1 MNPLHPLKK
10 WRGNA
15 PNAAKLY
22 GAIVAQARLPVFY
35 QDFAAPDTLEGRFF
49 VLSLHLFA
57 VLHRLKAE
65 GGDALTLAQE
75 LADRF
80 SEDLELVL
88 REIGVGDLAIPKKVR
103 GLANSSASLLQ
114 AYEEALAAG
123 ALAIAAALA
132 KAFPGQDAAPEAAT
146 SALTS
151 YLTRVVRALEAQR
164 LAALAAG
171 EVRFPG
177 TIRSEELGDDLP

>member
-1 MNPLHPLKK
+1 LNPLHPLKK
-10 WRGNA
+10 WRGKA

-35 QDFAAPDTLEGRFF
+35 QDLAVPDTLEGRFF

-65 GGDALTLAQE
+65 AGEALNLAQE

-80 SEDLELVL
+80 SEDLEIVL
-88 REIGVGDLAIPKKVR
+88 REIGVGDLTIPKKMR
-103 GLANSSASLLQ
+103 GLASSSASLLR

-123 ALAIAAALA
+123 DVAVAAAFA

-146 SALTS
+146 RALAS
-151 YLTRVVRALEAQR
+151 YLMRVVRALEAQS

-171 EVRFPG
+171 EVKFPG
-177 TIRSEELGDDLP
+177 TIPGDELGGHLP